1 MTVARSGKPGPN
13 KGSIA
18 DQLAR
23 AMEEFAESEMQVN
36 LDPCFRAR
44 DRAVKGKVV
53 TRFRRAGLDSGPT
66 NGYKSSGR
74 DDVSPARSAPEGA
87 SSSHQESFM
96 NQANQANEADANN
109 AQTQADK
116 EIHKKAEKVGG
127 WIGNNRGKLGVVA
140 GMLIGALGLAGVN
153 TLRDRK
159 SSQQNHTTAGNQM

>member
-1 MTVARSGKPGPN
+1 
-13 KGSIA
+13 
-18 DQLAR
+18 
-23 AMEEFAESEMQVN
+23 
-36 LDPCFRAR
+36 
-44 DRAVKGKVV
+44 
-53 TRFRRAGLDSGPT
+53 
-66 NGYKSSGR
+66 
-74 DDVSPARSAPEGA
+74 
-87 SSSHQESFM
+87 M